1 MAGGDGREAAKDSR
15 TRGEQPTSY
24 PGVDAWTA
32 AWADDPLFPGA
43 ARRLAANLLAAS
55 EEDERLG
62 AVFKD
67 AGRYLTALFAA
78 FLDGSGGLTQAAL
91 KQICGASGYVSP
103 GRARALI
110 EFLVHLGYLEEEME
124 AWRATPTFL
133 AAWRR
138 HSQAALEAA
147 AMLAPET
154 RPLIARLHDPES
166 FQLFLRIQAQRL
178 FSASS
183 ATTERPAL
191 MRVFVEHYAGSQ
203 ILWTLLVQGTEP
215 DFPWQGWADISMSGY
230 AARFDVSRMHVQ
242 RLIEAAVREGLLDH
256 EGRRVRATALF
267 RDTVRPFYAF
277 QLAELNATAA
287 ATLAALPACIVDP
300 CTSAR
305 SQAMA

>member
-1 MAGGDGREAAKDSR
+1 M
-15 TRGEQPTSY
+15 
-24 PGVDAWTA
+24 V
-32 AWADDPLFPGA
+32 DDPRFSGA

-67 AGRYLTALFAA
+67 AGRYLTALCAA
-78 FLDGSGGLTQAAL
+78 FLDASGGLTQAAL

-110 EFLVHLGYLEEEME
+110 DFLVHLGYLEEQNG
-124 AWRATPTFL
+124 AWRTTPAFL
-133 AAWRR
+133 AAWR
-138 HSQAALEAA
+138 SYTQAALEAA
-147 AMLAPET
+147 ALLAPET
-154 RPLIARLHDPES
+154 GPLIARLDDPNS
-166 FQLFLRIQAQRL
+166 FRLFLGIQAQRL
-178 FSASS
+178 FAVSS
-183 ATTERPAL
+183 ANKERPAL

-203 ILWTLLVQGTEP
+203 VLWTLLAGAEEH
-215 DFPWQGWADISMSGY
+215 DFPWMGWAGISMTGF

-256 EGRRVRATALF
+256 EGRQVRATALF

-287 ATLAALPACIVDP
+287 ATLAALP
-300 CTSAR
+300 
-305 SQAMA
+305 